1 MFSKDITLWTDQTK
15 PDTMRIFTC
24 MLLFL
29 VSFALSATDHY
40 PRNSNIDV
48 IHYEFS
54 IYLSDSYN
62 LIRGEAKLRINH
74 TGNTN
79 EIKLD
84 LVNLGDEGN
93 GMTVEEVTLDG
104 SSTHWSHNDD
114 RLRIDLSTMKVE
126 GETSNLVIRY
136 YGIPADGLIISRNR
150 YGDRTFFADNWP
162 DRARNWIPCV
172 DHPSDKAFVDFIVYA
187 PEKYKV
193 VSNGYLYEES
203 TLPEGIKLTHWKE
216 EISIPTKVMVIG
228 VAKFA
233 ARLAGKIGGTD
244 IWSYVFPED
253 RQAGFSDYSV
263 AVDPFTWYSEQ
274 IGPYPYEKLANV
286 QSKTK
291 FGGMENAGCIFYSE
305 ASVTGGNRTERL
317 MAHEIAHQWFGNSV
331 TEKDWHHIWLSEGFA
346 TYLTAVY
353 QSSREGETRL
363 NAVMNMARRRV
374 IAYHK
379 QNPSPVIDTTILDF
393 MKLLS
398 ANSYQKGAWVLHMLR
413 NEIGDDLFWSGIQ
426 TYYARYRNRNALTSD
441 FKNTI
446 EEISGRDLDNFF
458 HQWLYLTG
466 HPELKISWTYNNR
479 REEINILIE
488 QEQMNHIYE
497 FPLDIQINDRSGTR
511 IERIMVNERAQTFT
525 LKSADPPYDIIP
537 DPEIRLLFEDRS

>member
-1 MFSKDITLWTDQTK
+1 MFSKDITLWPDQTK
-15 PDTMRIFTC
+15 PDTMRLLTC
-24 MLLFL
+24 ILLFL
-29 VSFALSATDHY
+29 ISFTLSATDHY

-84 LVNLGDEGN
+84 LVNLNDKGN
-93 GMTVEEVTLDG
+93 GMTVEEVTIDG
-104 SSTHWSHNDD
+104 NPAHWSHDDD
-114 RLRIDLSTMKVE
+114 RLRIDLATMKVE
-126 GETSNLVIRY
+126 GETSNLVVSY

-203 TLPEGIKLTHWKE
+203 MLPEGVKLTHWKE

-233 ARLAGKIGGTD
+233 VRLAGKIGGTD

-253 RQAGFSDYSV
+253 REAGFSDYSV
-263 AVDPFTWYSEQ
+263 AVDPFTWYSEK

-286 QSKTK
+286 QSKTM

-305 ASVTGGNRTERL
+305 ASVTGDNRAERL

-346 TYLTAVY
+346 TYLTAAY
-353 QSSREGETRL
+353 QGSREGETRL
-363 NAVMNMARRRV
+363 KAVMNMARSRV
-374 IAYHK
+374 IGYNK
-379 QNPSPVIDTTILDF
+379 QNPSPVIDTTIVDF

-441 FKNTI
+441 FKNTM
-446 EEISGRDLDNFF
+446 EEISGSDLDNFF

-488 QEQMNHIYE
+488 QEQMNHVYE

-511 IERIMVNERAQTFT
+511 IERIRVNDRTQSFT
-525 LKSADPPYDIIP
+525 LKSAYPPYDIIP
-537 DPEIRLLFEDRS
+537 DPEVRLLFEDRS